1 VLIQA
6 AYGDQ
11 TVPNPTTG
19 FLVRAGGL
27 LSRTTMYRND
37 KTASRAM
44 NPHGFL
50 MNPLMAGKAPGQ
62 AQKIEFLASDG
73 TRIIDPDGAAGV
85 FEVPVSSPNELLALH
100 FKP

>member
-1 VLIQA
+1 MQA

-27 LSRTTMYRND
+27 LGRTTMYRND

-50 MNPLMAGKAPGQ
+50 LNPLMAGQALGQ
-62 AQKIEFLASDG
+62 AQKLEFLASEG

-85 FEVPVSSPNELLALH
+85 FEVPVRSGDELLGLH
-100 FKP
+100 FRP